1 MLIIKTLK
9 LLPAQLLSPLAQ
21 FASILIWT
29 HIASSETIGVV
40 TLVSGQQELIRTI
53 LLAWWSQYALRFIGE
68 AQGNGKIFQST
79 SNSILLFSALA
90 QGIASVIL
98 LHFFVVSEPEFLLIL
113 SVMLFVVLRCI
124 NQHNVNIAAARS
136 QTLDYNILSIVG
148 PVLGLGIGAF
158 LLFLL
163 GDNPAYPLLGYALG
177 ESIGLIYSLARSQSG
192 WVGWQI
198 DYSILKQAYSY
209 SLPLIISG
217 ALAWSAG
224 NLSRYIIDHELGVAA
239 AGDFAV
245 GFGLGQRAAA
255 LAAMLVTAAGLP
267 LAIRR
272 MQESGTHA
280 AMQQLADNCALLL
293 ATMLPCLVGLYL
305 VSPDL
310 VQLVVSKKFHKVT
323 LDILPWALLSGGLY
337 SFIYNYLNH
346 YFLVTKNT
354 RPLIMVDGS
363 LAMITLG
370 LSFPLIH
377 SLGLVGGVIAMVLAA
392 SFVVLVLMAYL
403 LGRCEL
409 CFPLKDALKII
420 IATVVMAGAI
430 LIKPECINL
439 KINLGGNILIGIIVY
454 AATLA
459 LGYRSRLHHYFSHKN

>member
-1 MLIIKTLK
+1 MLIKKTLK

-29 HIASSETIGVV
+29 HIASSETIGIA
-40 TLVSGQQELIRTI
+40 TLVAGQQELIRTI

-68 AQGNGKIFQST
+68 AHNSGKIFQST
-79 SNSILLFSALA
+79 SNSILLVSALA
-90 QGIASVIL
+90 QSIAAVML
-98 LHFFVVSEPEFLLIL
+98 LRFFVVSEPDFLLAL
-113 SVMLFVVLRCI
+113 SVVLFVALRCI

-148 PVLGLGIGAF
+148 PVIGLGIGVA
-158 LLFLL
+158 LLFLF

-177 ESIGLIYSLARSQSG
+177 ESIGLIYSLVRSKSG
-192 WVGWQI
+192 WVGWQV
-198 DYSILKQAYSY
+198 DRSILKQAYGY

-239 AGDFAV
+239 AGDYAV

-272 MQESGTHA
+272 MQESGIAA

-310 VQLVVSKKFHKVT
+310 VQLAVAKNFQKVT

-392 SFVVLVLMAYL
+392 SLVVLVLMTYL

-409 CFPLKDALKII
+409 YFPLKDALKII
-420 IATVVMAGAI
+420 IATSVMAAAI
-430 LIKPECINL
+430 LIKPEFNGL
-439 KINLGGNILIGIIVY
+439 KINLGSNIVIGIIAY
-454 AATLA
+454 AAALA
-459 LGYRSRLHHYFSHKN
+459 FGYRSRLQQYFSHKN